1 MSYLKDL
8 KLILTLQVNQF
19 LINMEKRIF
28 ALLRGYWLCRQ
39 KRLRQKLFEL
49 AVCDQFE
56 SSHRSLS
63 NVIVVLILVQTSNIL
78 QGKWYRLSNT
88 ISQFGTETILSAN
101 VPQYL
106 SIFPVF
112 IRFFFGG
119 GGGRKTYWKRRN
131 GNGVNFFTRCNGNDP
146 MNLHGGNFWC
156 ALLKLA
162 GNFQSLVLVT
172 GFHLTKKSKFPIY
185 VSLNIMFPENQLRL
199 NMSNIAL

>member
-8 KLILTLQVNQF
+8 KLILTLHVNQF

-39 KRLRQKLFEL
+39 KRPRQKLFEP

-78 QGKWYRLSNT
+78 QGKWFRLSNT
-88 ISQFGTETILSAN
+88 IWQFGTETILSAN

-106 SIFPVF
+106 SNFPVF
-112 IRFFFGG
+112 IRFFFWG

>member
-49 AVCDQFE
+49 AVCDQFQ

-112 IRFFFGG
+112 IRFFFWGG
-119 GGGRKTYWKRRN
+119 GGGVEKRIERGETATGLIFSPVAMATIQWIYMAAIFDVPYWN
-131 GNGVNFFTRCNGNDP
+131 
-146 MNLHGGNFWC
+146 
-156 ALLKLA
+156 
-162 GNFQSLVLVT
+162 
-172 GFHLTKKSKFPIY
+172 
-185 VSLNIMFPENQLRL
+185 
-199 NMSNIAL
+199 

>member
-1 MSYLKDL
+1 M
-8 KLILTLQVNQF
+8 
-19 LINMEKRIF
+19 
-28 ALLRGYWLCRQ
+28 
-39 KRLRQKLFEL
+39 RLRQKLFEL

-112 IRFFFGG
+112 IRFFFLGG
-119 GGGRKTYWKRRN
+119 GVEKRIER
-131 GNGVNFFTRCNGNDP
+131 GEMATGLIFFTRCNGNDP
-146 MNLHGGNFWC
+146 INLHGGNFWC

-199 NMSNIAL
+199 NMFNIAL